1 VLAETRGRLLE
12 ARLMRQR
19 RKIGDLSEDG
29 FALLLLALDALGLL
43 AGTLFVLTNAFIIAL
58 LLALAFT
65 SIGSLFLLGAGLDP
79 PLLGLLGARFLLV
92 VLDDGLDHLPECGD
106 LDAVLL
112 GDVGQIE
119 HPLDNGQT

>member
-1 VLAETRGRLLE
+1 
-12 ARLMRQR
+12 MRQR

-79 PLLGLLGARFLLV
+79 PLLDLLGAFFLLTL
-92 VLDDGLDHLPECGD
+92 LDGGHNHPPEHGLVDT
-106 LDAVLL
+106 VLL
-112 GDVGQIE
+112 GVTG
-119 HPLDNGQT
+119 